1 MVLGRALGVAVI
13 VLVSAGPVAVVA
25 AEPEGGGGQPGG
37 HVYLSWVRLAGAD
50 SCPDVRQIA
59 DDVARRLGWN
69 PFRETPTQF
78 IEAQIRHD
86 VRPPVAGERPS
97 EHPAAT
103 WVAEI
108 FLRDAGGAS
117 RGNRVFT
124 SNAPTCASLASV
136 VSLSIA
142 IIIDPDVMIR
152 RFSED
157 QFWPPV
163 TERAAAAPPA
173 SRGARGALV
182 ALGAAGVRL
191 LPRLAPGVGLGG
203 EVSVW
208 RRVSVRAGGVI
219 LPEVRTPA
227 PDENFAF
234 GLSAAWLGA
243 CFDGLQRET
252 VALGAC
258 AGGLGGVM
266 HAVVYFPDATHPGQ
280 RALWAASGG
289 LRLAS
294 HVARRIELQIAADG
308 LVPLNRRVFTV
319 EGRPPGADV
328 VFAQP
333 AIAALIWGAIG
344 VRFE

>member
-1 MVLGRALGVAVI
+1 MVLGRAVCGVMVI
-13 VLVSAGPVAVVA
+13 VLASGVSRPAGA
-25 AEPEGGGGQPGG
+25 AEPDGGGHPGG

-50 SCPDVRQIA
+50 SCPDVRQVA
-59 DDVARRLGWN
+59 DDVTRRLGWN
-69 PFRETPTQF
+69 PFQETPTQF
-78 IEAQIRHD
+78 IEAQIRRD
-86 VRPPVAGERPS
+86 LRPPVPGERPG
-97 EHPAAT
+97 EHPAAI

-108 FLRDAGGAS
+108 FLRDAGGGS

-124 SNAPTCASLASV
+124 SNAPTCSSLASV

-157 QFWPPV
+157 EFWPPV
-163 TERAAAAPPA
+163 AARAAAAAPA
-173 SRGARGALV
+173 PRGVRGALV
-182 ALGAAGVRL
+182 ALGAAGVGL

-203 EVSVW
+203 EVSIS

-243 CFDGLQRET
+243 CFDAFQRET
-252 VALGAC
+252 LALGAC

-294 HVARRIELQIAADG
+294 HLAGRIELQIAADG
-308 LVPLNRRVFTV
+308 LVPVNRRVFTV

-344 VRFE
+344 VRFQ